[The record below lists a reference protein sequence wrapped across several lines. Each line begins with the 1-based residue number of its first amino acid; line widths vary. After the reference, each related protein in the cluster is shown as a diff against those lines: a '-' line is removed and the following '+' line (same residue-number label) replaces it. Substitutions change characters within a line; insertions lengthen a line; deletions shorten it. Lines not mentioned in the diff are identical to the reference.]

1 MSFCIFELK
10 TLSEGRF
17 QVKLKIP
24 RNHRLHV
31 SKCPKYLLCQK
42 NHFGLCRHSCRAHVR
57 TELIPQEHGNRPGG
71 WVGEVMHWKMP
82 PDQVRM
88 SCVLL
93 DNSPIW
99 ALIFP
104 ICKMEVMNYIGC
116 LQTFS
121 VKNQRVSILGSAGQK
136 VSIESAHLCCYFNT
150 QINGLS
156 YLLTDA
162 ETVKYPRTVF
172 TSFFQLFKSVKIILG
187 SWAV

>member
-1 MSFCIFELK
+1 
-10 TLSEGRF
+10 
-17 QVKLKIP
+17 
-24 RNHRLHV
+24 
-31 SKCPKYLLCQK
+31 
-42 NHFGLCRHSCRAHVR
+42 
-57 TELIPQEHGNRPGG
+57 
-71 WVGEVMHWKMP
+71 
-82 PDQVRM
+82 
-88 SCVLL
+88 
-93 DNSPIW
+93 
-99 ALIFP
+99 
-104 ICKMEVMNYIGC
+104 MEVMNYIGC

-187 SWAV
+187 SWIEKGTSGQTCLAAVAVGQGRGDSEMEELNSECILKLELAGLVAKLDMKCM